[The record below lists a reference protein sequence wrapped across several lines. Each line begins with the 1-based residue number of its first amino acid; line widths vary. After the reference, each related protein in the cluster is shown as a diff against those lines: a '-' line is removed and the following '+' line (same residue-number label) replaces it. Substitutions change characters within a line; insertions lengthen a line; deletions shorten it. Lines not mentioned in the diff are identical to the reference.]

1 MWQTHPI
8 LGWAFFIIS
17 DNILQKCFDCDRI
30 CVRKWANELFSNQ
43 FCKGERS
50 LPIHREI
57 AVIAGAEM
65 PFQENWALRRCR
77 YAPENGSKG
86 RVCIAAG
93 IHGDEMM
100 GQLICFEIAAHILKE
115 PEKLAGIIDI
125 YPMLN
130 PLGLDIGERM
140 VPVGT
145 RLDMNLAFP
154 GSENGTPLEILCY
167 QIMQDMLGADLVLDI
182 HASTQFKSELYE
194 VRMNEADAERL
205 IPKARALCPELIWV
219 YPAYAAYGSSLV
231 SALGA
236 AGTDALILEA
246 DERRRKPKEIAEGV
260 VSGIFCKL
268 KEMGIWVGETREIPD
283 EIPIVRTREDICRVT
298 CAIPGVYVPEDHI
311 GKRVSEGE
319 VLGCVVDALEGTIR
333 ETVKAPVSGLVF
345 TQRSYSAVYPGTL
358 IARIRKE
365 PT

>member
-1 MWQTHPI
+1 
-8 LGWAFFIIS
+8 
-17 DNILQKCFDCDRI
+17 
-30 CVRKWANELFSNQ
+30 
-43 FCKGERS
+43 
-50 LPIHREI
+50 
-57 AVIAGAEM
+57 M
-65 PFQENWALRRCR
+65 PFGETWALRRCR
-77 YAPENGSKG
+77 YAPEGEPKG

-100 GQLICFEIAAHILKE
+100 GQLICYEVGARIRSE
-115 PEKLAGIIDI
+115 PEKLAGIVDI

-154 GSENGTPLEILCY
+154 GSANGTPLEILCHE
-167 QIMQDMLGADLVLDI
+167 IMQDMLDADLVLDI

-205 IPKARALCPELIWV
+205 IPKAKALCPELIWV

-246 DERRRKPKEIAEGV
+246 DERRRKPREIAEGV

-268 KEMGIWVGETREIPD
+268 GEMGVWTGKTREIPE
-283 EIPIVRTREDICRVT
+283 EIPIVRTREDVCRVT

-311 GKRVSEGE
+311 GRCVSEGE
-319 VLGCVVDALEGTIR
+319 VLGCVVDALEGKVR
-333 ETVKAPVSGLVF
+333 EKVKAPASGLVF

-365 PT
+365 PS

>member
-1 MWQTHPI
+1 
-8 LGWAFFIIS
+8 
-17 DNILQKCFDCDRI
+17 
-30 CVRKWANELFSNQ
+30 
-43 FCKGERS
+43 
-50 LPIHREI
+50 
-57 AVIAGAEM
+57 M
-65 PFQENWALRRCR
+65 PFEEKWALRRCR
-77 YAPENGSKG
+77 YAPEEGGGG

-100 GQLICFEIAAHILKE
+100 GQLICYEVAARILKE
-115 PEKLAGIIDI
+115 PDRLAGVVDI

-167 QIMQDMLGADLVLDI
+167 QIMRDMLGADLVLDI

-246 DERRRKPKEIAEGV
+246 DERRRKPREIAEGV

-268 KEMGIWVGETREIPD
+268 REMGIWTGETRGVPEG

-298 CAIPGVYVPEDHI
+298 CVSPGVYVPEDHI
-311 GKRVSEGE
+311 GKRVRAGE
-319 VLGCVVDALEGTIR
+319 VLGCVIDALEGKAR

-365 PT
+365 PA

>member
-1 MWQTHPI
+1 MAI
-8 LGWAFFIIS
+8 L
-17 DNILQKCFDCDRI
+17 
-30 CVRKWANELFSNQ
+30 
-43 FCKGERS
+43 
-50 LPIHREI
+50 REI
-57 AVIAGAEM
+57 SVIAGAAM
-65 PFQENWALRRCR
+65 PFDESWAVRRCR
-77 YAPENGSKG
+77 YAPETGARG

-100 GQLICFEIAAHILKE
+100 GQLICYEVAARIRKE
-115 PEKLAGIIDI
+115 PERLAGILDI

-154 GSENGTPLEILCY
+154 GSENGTPLEILCHK
-167 QIMQDMLGADLVLDI
+167 IMADMSGADLVLDI

-194 VRMNEADAERL
+194 VRMNEADADRL
-205 IPKARALCPELIWV
+205 IPKARALCPDLIWV

-231 SALGA
+231 SALSA

-246 DERRRKPKEIAEGV
+246 DERRRKPREIAEGV

-268 KEMGIWVGETREIPD
+268 REMGLWTGETRAIPQD
-283 EIPIVRTREDICRVT
+283 IPVVRTREDICRVT
-298 CAIPGVYVPEDHI
+298 CTQPGVYVPEDRI
-311 GKRVSEGE
+311 GGRVEAGDA
-319 VLGCVVDALEGTIR
+319 LGCVIDALEGAVR
-333 ETVKAPVSGLVF
+333 EAVKAPVSGLVF

-365 PT
+365 TP

>member
-1 MWQTHPI
+1 MAI
-8 LGWAFFIIS
+8 LREIS
-17 DNILQKCFDCDRI
+17 VIAEADMPFDE
-30 CVRKWANELFSNQ
+30 KWA
-43 FCKGERS
+43 
-50 LPIHREI
+50 
-57 AVIAGAEM
+57 V
-65 PFQENWALRRCR
+65 RRCR
-77 YAPENGSKG
+77 YAPETGAKG

-100 GQLICFEIAAHILKE
+100 GQLICYEVALRIQKE
-115 PEKLAGIIDI
+115 PDCLAGVVDI

-154 GSENGTPLEILCY
+154 GSETGTPLEILCHK
-167 QIMQDMLGADLVLDI
+167 IMTDMLGADLVMDI
-182 HASTQFKSELYE
+182 HTSTQFKSELYE

-205 IPKARALCPELIWV
+205 IPKARPLCPELIWV

-231 SALGA
+231 SALSA

-246 DERRRKPKEIAEGV
+246 DERRRKPREIAEGV

-268 KEMGIWVGETREIPD
+268 REMGLWTGKTREIPKD
-283 EIPIVRTREDICRVT
+283 IPIVRTREDVCRVT
-298 CAIPGVYVPEDHI
+298 CAIPGVYVPEDRI
-311 GKRVSEGE
+311 GGQVREGD
-319 VLGCVVDALEGTIR
+319 VLGCVVDALEGTVR
-333 ETVKAPVSGLVF
+333 ETVKSPVSGLVF

>member
-1 MWQTHPI
+1 MAI
-8 LGWAFFIIS
+8 LREIS
-17 DNILQKCFDCDRI
+17 VIAEADMPFDE
-30 CVRKWANELFSNQ
+30 KWA
-43 FCKGERS
+43 
-50 LPIHREI
+50 
-57 AVIAGAEM
+57 V
-65 PFQENWALRRCR
+65 RRCR
-77 YAPENGSKG
+77 YAPETGAKG

-100 GQLICFEIAAHILKE
+100 GQLVCYEVAARIRKD
-115 PEKLAGIIDI
+115 PNCLAGIVDI

-154 GSENGTPLEILCY
+154 GSETGTPLEILCHK
-167 QIMQDMLGADLVLDI
+167 IMTDMLGADLVMDI

-231 SALGA
+231 SALSA

-246 DERRRKPKEIAEGV
+246 DERRRKPLEIAEGV

-268 KEMGIWVGETREIPD
+268 REMGLWTGKTREIPKD
-283 EIPIVRTREDICRVT
+283 IPIVRTREDVCRVT
-298 CAIPGVYVPEDHI
+298 CTIPGVYVPKDRI
-311 GKRVSEGE
+311 GGLVHEGD
-319 VLGCVVDALEGTIR
+319 VLGCVVDALEGTVR
-333 ETVKAPVSGLVF
+333 ETVKSPVSGLVF